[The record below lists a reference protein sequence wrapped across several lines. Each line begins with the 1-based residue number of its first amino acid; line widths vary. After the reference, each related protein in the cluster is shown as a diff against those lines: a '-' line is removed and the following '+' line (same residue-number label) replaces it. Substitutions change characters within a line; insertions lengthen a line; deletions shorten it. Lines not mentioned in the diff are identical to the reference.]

1 MTDDYELADE
11 YDLSK
16 LPVVARGRY
25 APERRVGTNVVL
37 LDPDVAEVFPS
48 DEAVN
53 AALRQLMKAAQL
65 TRRAGRPTG

>member
-25 APERRVGTNVVL
+25 APSKRVGTNVVL
-37 LDPDVAEVFPS
+37 LDPEVAEAFPS

-53 AALRQLMKAAQL
+53 AALRLVMEAAAI
-65 TRRAGRPTG
+65 TGHAARPTG